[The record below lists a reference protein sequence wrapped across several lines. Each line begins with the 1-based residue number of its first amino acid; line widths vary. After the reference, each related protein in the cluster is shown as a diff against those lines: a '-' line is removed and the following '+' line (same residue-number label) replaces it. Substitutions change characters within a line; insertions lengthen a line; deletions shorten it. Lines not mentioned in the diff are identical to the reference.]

1 MEPGDK
7 IRIQLCTW
15 VRANRRRGGYLDV
28 SQLLLL
34 LPVPHSQDV
43 IVGIVHGA
51 EEGAAVLRGEK
62 RTRSS
67 S

>member
-1 MEPGDK
+1 MGQGQQKEG
-7 IRIQLCTW
+7 
-15 VRANRRRGGYLDV
+15 GGYLDV